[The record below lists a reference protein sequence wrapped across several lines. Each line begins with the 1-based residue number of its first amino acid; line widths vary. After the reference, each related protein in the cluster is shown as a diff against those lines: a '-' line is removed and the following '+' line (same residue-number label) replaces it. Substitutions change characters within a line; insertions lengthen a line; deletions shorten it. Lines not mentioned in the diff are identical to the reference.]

1 VASGQKSDD
10 RSNPPLR
17 QVVITILA
25 LIFTIIG
32 VLIVF
37 IFILLYGLT
46 SLGRWVGGRIDYE
59 SKITSTLDYLIGID
73 RMQEFR
79 DNLVE
84 IVESQLDN
92 PNEVEKGNMQLR
104 TEPEKLRQRTKN
116 DLRRGDFVIA
126 VVSGSSSL
134 LLSTVT
140 PLPFLALLLSFYGIL
155 MTFLLTVR
163 VIVTDVLVYSE
174 NEFADYS
181 NRKPK
186 LVPMYMWN
194 KGFLTSYQAQAGT
207 IVIGILMRFSPTG
220 YDLALKL
227 IEDAIDEDMDWF
239 EFSSFVAGAV
249 VRTLRS

>member
-1 VASGQKSDD
+1 MASDQRSDD
-10 RSNPPLR
+10 RSSPFLR
-17 QVVITILA
+17 QVVITVLA
-25 LIFTIIG
+25 LVFTIIG

-37 IFILLYGLT
+37 VFIILYGLT
-46 SLGRWVGGRIDYE
+46 SLGRWVGGQIDYE
-59 SKITSTLDYLIGID
+59 SKIKSTLDYLVGID

-84 IVESQLDN
+84 IVESQLN
-92 PNEVEKGNMQLR
+92 CPNEVNKSNPELR
-104 TEPEKLRQRTKN
+104 TEPERLRQETKN

-126 VVSGSSSL
+126 VVSGSLSL

-140 PLPFLALLLSFYGIL
+140 PLPFLALLLSSYGIL

-186 LVPMYMWN
+186 LVPKYMWN

-207 IVIGILMRFSPTG
+207 IVIGILMRFSRTG

-227 IEDAIDEDMDWF
+227 VEDAIDDDMDWF
-239 EFSSFVAGAV
+239 EFSSFVAGAI
-249 VRTLRS
+249 VRAIRS